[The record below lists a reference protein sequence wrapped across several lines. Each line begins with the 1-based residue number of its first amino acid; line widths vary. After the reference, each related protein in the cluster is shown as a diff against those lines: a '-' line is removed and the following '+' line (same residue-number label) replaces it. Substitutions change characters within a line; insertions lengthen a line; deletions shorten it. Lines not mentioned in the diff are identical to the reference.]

1 MPMTNKQIARLLE
14 EAADLL
20 QEQGANRFRVAAFRR
35 AAETIR
41 TLHEEA
47 ESVLQSD
54 GFEGL
59 TVLPG
64 IGPAIG
70 GAIVEIVKT
79 GRWSQL
85 DRLRGAFNPE
95 KLLTRIPGIGPKL
108 AHTILTSLHIDSL
121 EALETAAHDGTLD
134 SVPGFGSRRTAMV
147 RAALG
152 EVLARPRTRAV
163 VAAEPDAALLLDV
176 DREYREKDAAG
187 KLLRIAPKRFNPK
200 REAWLPILHTERGPW
215 QFTVLYSNTALA
227 HQLGRTRDWV
237 IVYFHTDTQTEG
249 QRTIVTETHGALHG
263 RRVVRGR
270 EQECENYYAPT
281 LAWEPASNNP
291 AA

>member
-1 MPMTNKQIARLLE
+1 MRNKQIARLLE

-20 QEQGANRFRVAAFRR
+20 QEQGANRFRIGAFRR

-41 TLHEEA
+41 TLGEEA
-47 ESVLQSD
+47 ESILESE
-54 GFEGL
+54 GFEGV
-59 TVLPG
+59 TALPG

-70 GAIVEIVKT
+70 SAIVEIVKT

-95 KLLTRIPGIGPKL
+95 RLLTRIPGIGPKL
-108 AHTILTSLHIDSL
+108 AHTILEKQHIDSL

-134 SVPGFGSRRTAMV
+134 TVPGFGSRRTAMV
-147 RAALG
+147 RAALA
-152 EVLARPRTRAV
+152 EVLARPRTRTLP
-163 VAAEPDAALLLDV
+163 AAEPDAALLLDV
-176 DREYREKDAAG
+176 DREYREKSAAG
-187 KLLRIAPKRFNPK
+187 KLLRIAPRRFNPR

-227 HQLGRTRDWV
+227 HQLRRTGDRV

-249 QRTIVTETHGALHG
+249 QRTIVTETHGSLRG

-270 EQECENYYAPT
+270 EQECENYYAPM
-281 LAWEPASNNP
+281 LLWEPSNHS